1 MNHQCQKSPCTIF
14 LILALFITTLSNC
27 INAQTLMEQPP
38 IANLNNTWVN
48 NSSSPLRDNN
58 SMRVQPILGRGTG
71 STGPWFSCGF
81 YCNTNNTCLF
91 ALLLFPNSSLT
102 QHPKLVWSANRNNPV
117 SFKATLEFARDGNLV
132 LKHANGSLVW
142 STNTSGKSVSSLNLT
157 ETGNLVLFDRNNS
170 IVWQSFDH
178 PTDSLLPGQMLVSG
192 QKLISNA
199 SSTNW
204 GEGPYSLSIAN
215 QKLVAYYMYTGYSN
229 TPGQQLYYQSGN
241 EIKVPIDKTGRSYIQ
256 YEDGSFG
263 GYNISRAL
271 PLTAQFMRLEADGYV
286 KIYEWTELGW
296 EEVCDL
302 LSVFVGQCVYPMVC
316 GNYGICSGKGQCSC
330 PSALAED
337 RINYFKQESERQ
349 TNLGCTPN
357 TPIYCNYSQF
367 HSFVE
372 VNNISYSS
380 LSAGISIEET
390 DFVNCKNKCLERC
403 SCKAAVFQYSQWNS
417 TGSCYLLPT
426 VFSFKDVGQD
436 NFTVAYVKVQN
447 PPRKKSKTARI
458 IMESCVGALFGAYF
472 TIRNIL
478 FFLREKN
485 ESKEVEDGYLEQL
498 PGTPTRFSYQQLRD
512 LTEDFSKR
520 LGEGGFGTVF
530 EGTLRNGTKV
540 AVKHLNKLELME
552 KTFLAEVQT
561 IGNIHHVNLVR
572 LIGFCIEKSHRL
584 LVYEYMSNGSLNEW
598 IFSKNQVV
606 SLTWKSRRKIILEIA
621 KGLAYLHEGCRQKI
635 FHLDIK
641 PQNILLDENFNAKL
655 ADFGLSKLIDKD
667 QSKVVTTIKGT
678 PGYMAPEWLSS
689 FITEKVDVYSF
700 GVVVLEILCGRRNL
714 DRSQPEEDM
723 HLLSLFRR
731 KAEEEQ
737 LLDIVDKYSEDMQL
751 HGTEV
756 VEMMKVAAW
765 CLQNDFEKRPS
776 MTVVVQV
783 LEGALINIGDNLDY
797 DFTNPPILRTI
808 AAAAA
813 VDEEQQDVAAQ
824 TVLLPSVLSGP
835 R

>member
-1 MNHQCQKSPCTIF
+1 MNRQCQNPLCSIF
-14 LILALFITTLSNC
+14 LILALSITTLSNC
-27 INAQTLMEQPP
+27 INAQTFMEPP
-38 IANLNNTWVN
+38 TANLNSTWVN
-48 NSSSPLRDNN
+48 NFSTLVRDND
-58 SMRVQPILGRGTG
+58 SKRLQPILSRGTG

-81 YCNTNNTCLF
+81 YCNTSDTCLF
-91 ALLLFPNSSLT
+91 ALLLFPNSTLT
-102 QHPKLVWSANRNNPV
+102 RDAKVVWSANRNNPV

-132 LKHANGSLVW
+132 LNDAYGSLVW

-170 IVWQSFDH
+170 TVWQSFDH
-178 PTDSLLPGQMLVSG
+178 PTDSLLPGQKLVSG

-204 GEGPYSLSIAN
+204 GEGLYSLSIAN
-215 QKLVAYYMYTGYSN
+215 QKLVAYYMYTGDSN

-263 GYNISRAL
+263 EHNIGRA
-271 PLTAQFMRLEADGYV
+271 AQFMRLETDGHV
-286 KIYEWTELGW
+286 KIYEWSELGW
-296 EEVCDL
+296 EEVRDL

-316 GNYGICSGKGQCSC
+316 GNYGICSGEGQCSC
-330 PSALAED
+330 PLALAED
-337 RINYFKQESERQ
+337 KINYFKQESERQ
-349 TNLGCTPN
+349 TNLGCSPN
-357 TPIYCNYSQF
+357 TPISCNYSQF

-372 VNNISYSS
+372 LNNISYSS
-380 LSAGISIEET
+380 LSAAISIGET
-390 DFVNCKNKCLERC
+390 DSVNCKNRCLDRC
-403 SCKAAVFQYSQWNS
+403 SCKAAVFQYQWNS
-417 TGSCYLLPT
+417 MGSCYLLPT

-447 PPRKKSKTARI
+447 PPKKKSKTARI

-472 TIRNIL
+472 TITNIL

-498 PGTPTRFSYQQLRD
+498 PGTPTRFSYRQLRD
-512 LTEDFSKR
+512 LTQDFSKK

-598 IFSKNQVV
+598 IFSKNPVV
-606 SLTWKSRRKIILEIA
+606 SLSWKSRRKIILEIA

-723 HLLSLFRR
+723 HLLSLFKR

-756 VEMMKVAAW
+756 VEKMKVAVW

-783 LEGALINIGDNLDY
+783 LEGALIDIGDNLDY

-813 VDEEQQDVAAQ
+813 IDEEEQDVVAAQ